1 MTDSRDLSYET
12 NLLAGFIEFVSQLA
26 QGNPGAMAFTM
37 ELVANGDDAS
47 RDMAI
52 TALKRMDALGI
63 RGKKLYMLWNDCCDR
78 DTEKTVIE
86 MLYRGRKELEL
97 ALAGGRG
104 VPFKDEA

>member
-37 ELVANGDDAS
+37 ELLANGDDAS

-52 TALKRMDALGI
+52 TALKRMDAIGI
-63 RGKKLYMLWNDCCDR
+63 RGAKLYMLWNDCCDR
-78 DTEKTVIE
+78 DSEKAVIE
-86 MLYRGRKELEL
+86 MLNRSTQDLKY
-97 ALAGGRG
+97 ALIGGRG
-104 VPFKDEA
+104 TPFRD